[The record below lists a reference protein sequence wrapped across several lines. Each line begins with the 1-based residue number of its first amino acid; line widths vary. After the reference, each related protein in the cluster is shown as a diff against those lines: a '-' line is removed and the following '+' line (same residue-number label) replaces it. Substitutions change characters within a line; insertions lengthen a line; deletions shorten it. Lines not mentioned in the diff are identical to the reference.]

1 MKDSFD
7 VLIIGMGPAGLAAAV
22 ELSRLGV
29 PIGIVDDNP
38 EPGGQVYRQISPEF
52 NITNDGF
59 MGVKHKK
66 GQHLIHAFNAIRN
79 RCTIYSNAYV
89 WGCFNGNSL
98 SLIRNNKISL
108 IKYKQ
113 LLLCEGA
120 MERPLPFPGW
130 TLPGVMTL
138 GGIQKM
144 VLHERVLP
152 GQRFLLAGCSP
163 LLLPVAANIT
173 NAGGEV
179 LAMCDRIAFKRY
191 WKLIPELLKQKELT
205 HEAFS
210 YYLSVLKGR
219 VRVLRPSAVISASGQ
234 TRVETV
240 RVAKLDPGGSPVSG
254 TATDFK
260 VDILGVSH
268 GFLPSGRLARLMG
281 CDHVYDPVQR
291 YWRPEVD
298 DHMRTSRENIYIA
311 GDSSGIDGRD
321 AAVIKGRLAALH
333 MASKLDRIS
342 SSHMKQQTERF
353 RKDYSRIQRYAT
365 ALNRVFSLSPGA
377 LDTMDK
383 DTIVCR
389 CEQVSLGDVLDGIQ
403 KGYRNINEIKR
414 TRAGMGMCQGRMCES
429 VVAQI
434 MSRKGI
440 PVEEIGYL
448 NLRSPLSPIPFSAFE
463 DYANSSGSP
472 E

>member
-1 MKDSFD
+1 MNDIFD
-7 VLIIGMGPAGLAAAV
+7 VLVVGMGPAGLAAAV
-22 ELSRLGV
+22 ELAGLGV
-29 PIGIVDDNP
+29 HVGIVDDNP

-52 NITNDGF
+52 KITDDGF

-66 GQHLIHAFNAIRN
+66 GQRLIDAFNAIRS

-98 SLIRNNKISL
+98 SLISDGQISL
-108 IKYKQ
+108 IKYKK

-138 GGIQKM
+138 GGLQRL
-144 VLHERVLP
+144 VLYERMLP
-152 GQRFLLAGCSP
+152 GQRILLAGCSP

-173 NAGGEV
+173 KAGGQV
-179 LAMCDRIAFKRY
+179 LAMCDSIPFKRY
-191 WKLIPELLKQKELT
+191 WKLIPELLKQWELT

-219 VRVLRPSAVISASGQ
+219 VPVLRPSAVVSASGQ
-234 TRVETV
+234 SRVEAV
-240 RVAKLDPGGSPVSG
+240 RVAKLDPGGTPVPGS
-254 TATDFK
+254 AKNFQ

-281 CDHVYDPVQR
+281 CNHVYDPVQR

-298 DHMRTSRENIYIA
+298 DYLRSSREDIYIA
-311 GDSSGIDGRD
+311 GDSSGVEGRD

-333 MASKLDRIS
+333 MAAKLERIS
-342 SSHMKQQTERF
+342 SSHMKQQMERF
-353 RKDYSRIQRYAT
+353 RKDYFQIRQYAA
-365 ALNRVFSLSPGA
+365 ALNQVFSLPSGA
-377 LDTMDK
+377 LDAMDK
-383 DTIVCR
+383 ETIICR
-389 CEQVSLGDVLDGIQ
+389 CEQVTLADVLDGIE

-414 TRAGMGMCQGRMCES
+414 TRAGMGICQGRMCES

-434 MSRKGI
+434 MFRKGI

-448 NLRSPLSPIPFSAFE
+448 NLRSPLSPIPFSSFE
-463 DYANSSGSP
+463 DYANATGNP
-472 E
+472 A